1 MTEILDCLVIGG
13 GPAGLTAAVYLARY
27 HLRVTVVDAGGSRA
41 ALIPCSR
48 NIPGFPDG
56 VSGPEFL
63 HRMRRQAEA
72 YGAHIEPGRV
82 HRLGRGER
90 FFTAEYDDVAVAAKT
105 VLLATGVTNRRP
117 EMASDVHDA
126 ALQAGRLR
134 YCPVC
139 DGFEVTDQRVAVIGS
154 GDHGVR
160 EAVFL
165 RAFTADVTLIANGDR
180 HDLDSAQRQQLE
192 SIGVAVVD
200 GPVANFHLTEAGLAF
215 DCAGGAVRFDA
226 VYPTLGSDVHS
237 PLAAALEADLTAEG
251 CIKVDAHQRTSQPGL
266 FGAGD
271 VVIGLD
277 QISHACGEAGV
288 AATTIRNDLAADRP
302 LLRSPRRRAIPLS

>member
-1 MTEILDCLVIGG
+1 MTEILDCLIIGG
-13 GPAGLTAAVYLARY
+13 GPAGLTAAIYLARF
-27 HLRVTVVDAGGSRA
+27 HLRVTVVDAGASRA
-41 ALIPCSR
+41 GLIPCSR
-48 NIPGFPDG
+48 NVPGFPDG
-56 VSGPEFL
+56 VSGPELL

-72 YGAHIEPGRV
+72 YGAHIERGRV
-82 HRLGRGER
+82 DRVGGGER
-90 FFTAEYDDVAVAAKT
+90 YFTAEYDDAAVAAKT

-117 EMASDVHDA
+117 EMPAEIHHA
-126 ALQAGRLR
+126 ALHAGRLR

-160 EAVFL
+160 EAAFL
-165 RAFTADVTLIANGDR
+165 RAYTADVTLIANADR
-180 HDLDSAQRQQLE
+180 HDLDSVQRQQLE

-200 GPVANFHLTEAGLAF
+200 GPVANFRLTEAGLAF
-215 DCAGGAVRFDA
+215 DCAEGSVCFDA
-226 VYPTLGSDVHS
+226 VYPALGSDVHS
-237 PLAAALEADLTAEG
+237 ALAAALKADLTAEG

-266 FGAGD
+266 FAAGD

-302 LLRSPRRRAIPLS
+302 LLRSPKRRASP